1 MVTIPAQMDQLRLI
15 VQSGE
20 PATWDAAWQANVTPW
35 DAGTH
40 QPPLQEVVESG
51 VINFPRHGQALVPG
65 CGMGYDT
72 IYLASALNL
81 KVLGTD
87 VSETAI
93 ERARAHLATNNIPPP
108 GEVSFEAGDFFSF
121 KSEDKFDVVYDYTFF
136 VAIPPK
142 RRVEWAQQMIS
153 LVKPGGYLITLVWP
167 IEPQSEVG
175 PPFFVR
181 VEHYAEVL
189 GEAFEKVFDKAPE
202 TSLPRH
208 VGKERI
214 VVWKR
219 V

>member
-1 MVTIPAQMDQLRLI
+1 MDQLRQI
-15 VQSGE
+15 VQSGD
-20 PATWDAAWQANVTPW
+20 PSTWDHAWQANVTPW
-35 DAGTH
+35 DAGAH
-40 QPPLQEVVESG
+40 QPPLQEIVESG
-51 VINFPRHGQALVPG
+51 DIHFPRRGQALVPG

-72 IYLASALNL
+72 VYLASALSL
-81 KVLGTD
+81 RVLGID

-93 ERARAHLATNNIPPP
+93 ERARAHTATANVAPP
-108 GEVSFEAGDFFSF
+108 GEVSFQAGDFFSF
-121 KSEDKFDVVYDYTFF
+121 ESEDKFDLVYDYTFF

-142 RRVEWAQQMIS
+142 RRVEWGQQMIS

-167 IEPQSEVG
+167 IEPQSELG

-181 VEHYAEVL
+181 VEHYEDVL
-189 GEAFEKVFDKAPE
+189 GEAFEKVLDKTPE